1 MRVGSITLLALLLAL
16 CVGAS
21 DLRSEE
27 DAKVSTT
34 ADLVLG
40 DYWHGAEISKEDLQG
55 KVVLFVIWGS

>member
-1 MRVGSITLLALLLAL
+1 MRVGSITLLALVLAL

-21 DLRSEE
+21 DLWSEE
-27 DAKVSTT
+27 DAKVSTA